1 MPDRRDSAAILDD
14 LLTEPGIEFALLY
27 RPSVAGSDVV
37 DVLVGRATRVDAL
50 ADIPVPDAA
59 GDETLVVVPFRAA
72 AERGME
78 CHDDGEPV
86 LAMRVD
92 TRARISL
99 ADALDRLPDAPVSIV
114 DGGFDLDDATYGD
127 IVRRVI
133 EDEIGTGQGSNFVIN
148 RAYTGR
154 IADYSLGKAATVF
167 RRLVE
172 QEQGAYWTFLVH
184 TAEATFV
191 GASPERHVTLE
202 DGIATMNPISGT
214 YRYPASGATADGLI
228 EFLAD
233 GKESDELYMVLDE
246 ELKMMGAVCEQ
257 GARVIGP
264 QLRGMAHLAHTEY
277 LISGRTTRGPIDVLR
292 HTLFAPTVVGS
303 PLENAF
309 RVIRKHERSGRG
321 YYSGVAALLSRDATG
336 GDVVDSA
343 ILIRTA
349 TIRPDGSFRIGAGS
363 TLVRHSRAESEAAET
378 RAKAQSLLTAMNDND
393 RRAAAG
399 APAPLPVTAEVEQA
413 LAERNSALNDFWFA
427 DEDARLSVGH
437 PQLAGYRMLLVDN
450 EDTFTS
456 MLAHHLRSLGLD
468 TEIRRY
474 DDAYPLSEF
483 DVVLVGPGPG
493 DPRCVDDGRI
503 AQVHKVVGDLLATRQ
518 PFLAVCLG
526 HQVLSHQLGLELV
539 PRETPD
545 QGVQHLI
552 DLFGVPERVGFYNTY
567 VARSDVDSFTSPAGT
582 PVRVSRD
589 RRTGEVNALR
599 GGHFTSLQF
608 HLESVLTQH
617 GRQILADAL
626 VPVLG
631 SVAQATG
638 TAA

>member
-1 MPDRRDSAAILDD
+1 MTRRDSAAILDE
-14 LLTEPGIEFALLY
+14 LLTEPGAEFAVLH
-27 RPSVAGSDVV
+27 RPSVAGPDVV
-37 DVLVGRATRVDAL
+37 DVLVGRTTRVDAL
-50 ADIPVPDAA
+50 DDVPVPDAA

-92 TRARISL
+92 TRTRIPL
-99 ADALDRLPDAPVSIV
+99 ANALDRLPDAPVSIV

-154 IADYSLGKAATVF
+154 IADYSLAKAATVF

-184 TAEATFV
+184 TADATFV

-214 YRYPASGATADGLI
+214 YRYPASGATADGLV

-246 ELKMMGAVCEQ
+246 ELKMMGAVCER

-309 RVIRKHERSGRG
+309 RVIRKHEQTGRG
-321 YYSGVAALLSRDATG
+321 YYSSVAALLSKDDRG
-336 GDVVDSA
+336 RHVIDSA

-349 TIRPDGSFRIGAGS
+349 TLTPDGGFRIGVGS
-363 TLVRHSRAESEAAET
+363 TLVRHSSAESEAAET
-378 RAKAQSLLTAMNDND
+378 RAKARTLTTAMGDG
-393 RRAAAG
+393 RSAG
-399 APAPLPVTAEVEQA
+399 VAETTSTTPPALAEHPEVEQA
-413 LAERNSALNDFWFA
+413 LRDRNSALNPFWFA
-427 DEDARLSVGH
+427 DEDERLTVGH
-437 PQLAGYRMLLVDN
+437 PKLSGLRALLVDN

-474 DDAYPLSEF
+474 DEAYPLTGF
-483 DVVLVGPGPG
+483 DLVLVGPGPG
-493 DPRCVDDGRI
+493 DPRSLDDGRI
-503 AQVHKVVGDLLATRQ
+503 AQAHKVVGDLLSSGT

-526 HQVLSHQLGLELV
+526 HQVLSYQLGLELV

-545 QGVQHLI
+545 QGVQHEI
-552 DLFGVPERVGFYNTY
+552 ALFDVKEKVGFYNTF
-567 VARSDVDSFTSPAGT
+567 VARSDVDEFTPDGAT
-582 PVRVSRD
+582 EPVRVSRD

-599 GGHFTSLQF
+599 SARFSSLQF
-608 HLESVLTQH
+608 HLESALTQN

-626 VPVLG
+626 VPLL
-631 SVAQATG
+631 
-638 TAA
+638 AAD